1 MQLILTLQVFYNL
14 MMVRIVNRD
23 HAALRK
29 GAGSVPEKLFG
40 SAKLRT
46 ILKNMK
52 RALAAPQIGLPLRIF
67 VVSPNAYLES
77 ERDIR
82 TVFINPRLLRVS
94 KRTKKMEEGC
104 LSVRWLY
111 GEVTRAAQAT
121 VEAYDEHGKKF
132 ARGAGGLLAQIF
144 QHELDHLD
152 GVLFIDKAKN
162 IREIPPHKDD

>member
-1 MQLILTLQVFYNL
+1 

-29 GAGSVPEKLFG
+29 GAGAVPEKLFC

-52 RALAAPQIGLPLRIF
+52 GALAREDDGVALAAPQIGLPLRIF

-94 KRTKKMEEGC
+94 KRTKKIDRK
-104 LSVRWLY
+104 SV
-111 GEVTRAAQAT
+111 V
-121 VEAYDEHGKKF
+121 
-132 ARGAGGLLAQIF
+132 
-144 QHELDHLD
+144 
-152 GVLFIDKAKN
+152 
-162 IREIPPHKDD
+162 

>member
-1 MQLILTLQVFYNL
+1 

-29 GAGSVPEKLFG
+29 GAGAVPEKLFC

-52 RALAAPQIGLPLRIF
+52 GALAREDDGVALAAPQIGLPLRIF